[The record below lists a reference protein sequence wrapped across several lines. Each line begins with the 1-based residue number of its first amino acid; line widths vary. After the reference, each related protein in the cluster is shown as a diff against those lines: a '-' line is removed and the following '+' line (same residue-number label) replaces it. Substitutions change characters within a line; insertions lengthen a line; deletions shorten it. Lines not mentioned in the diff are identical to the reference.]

1 MHTNATVTIDAG
13 SNSAKL
19 ELDGQTMDL
28 IIVNPPT
35 GVTIGTTTATRLST
49 DPTPPA
55 PDQANPGVTVI
66 TISLPAG
73 THNLQVLFN
82 PHWPGMSSSDFVTPP
97 TVAIDDWSLTSHP

>member
-1 MHTNATVTIDAG
+1 MQTNATVTIDTG

-35 GVTIGTTTATRLST
+35 GVTIGKTTATRLST

-55 PDQANPGVTVI
+55 PDPVNPGVTVV

-73 THNLQVLFN
+73 TYNLQVLFN
-82 PHWPGMSSSDFVTPP
+82 PHWPGMSTSDFVTPP
-97 TVAIDDWSLTSHP
+97 SVALDQWSLTSHP